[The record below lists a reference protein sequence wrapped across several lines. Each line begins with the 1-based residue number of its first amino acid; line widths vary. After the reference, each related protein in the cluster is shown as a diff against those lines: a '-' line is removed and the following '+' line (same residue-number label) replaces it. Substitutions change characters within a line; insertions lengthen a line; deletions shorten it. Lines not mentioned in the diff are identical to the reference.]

1 MMEAAL
7 LDRKKY
13 PTAIQS
19 KKLNGLN
26 HFTLI
31 QYDLNFIKTNKTL

>member
-1 MMEAAL
+1 MEAAL

-13 PTAIQS
+13 PTAIQR
-19 KKLNGLN
+19 KKLNRLN